1 MDEIA
6 DFFKEDFYIIPS
18 SIHEVILFPR
28 SKAPSKKELDRLI
41 QKVNQEYLDPEEY
54 LSDHAYYHSKSEQG
68 AGEYFMQNLPE
79 LYARF
84 SEADVFLNFG
94 DYLNSHYDVSFYGNA
109 DHLSCYRICDHEFSE
124 QETGDYFYFLDLNRS
139 PSLFRPAYTDFGEII
154 QEVKSKIGEI
164 LPPDFPF
171 EEYLLEILGETWG

>member
-1 MDEIA
+1 MSMDISVFHSYGLLISEESA
-6 DFFKEDFYIIPS
+6 SIILSHMLP
-18 SIHEVILFPR
+18 IW
-28 SKAPSKKELDRLI
+28 KAEK
-41 QKVNQEYLDPEEY
+41 
-54 LSDHAYYHSKSEQG
+54 
-68 AGEYFMQNLPE
+68 PE
-79 LYARF
+79 LYDRF

-94 DYLNSHYDVSFYGNA
+94 DYLNSHYDASFYGNA
-109 DHLSCYRICDHEFSE
+109 DHLSCYRICDQEFFE

-139 PSLFRPAYTDFGEII
+139 PSLFRPAYTDFREII

>member
-1 MDEIA
+1 MSMDISVFHSYGLLISEESA
-6 DFFKEDFYIIPS
+6 SIILSHMLP
-18 SIHEVILFPR
+18 IW
-28 SKAPSKKELDRLI
+28 KAEK
-41 QKVNQEYLDPEEY
+41 
-54 LSDHAYYHSKSEQG
+54 
-68 AGEYFMQNLPE
+68 PE
-79 LYARF
+79 LYDRF

-94 DYLNSHYDVSFYGNA
+94 DYLNSHYDASFYGNA

-124 QETGDYFYFLDLNRS
+124 QETGDYFYFLDLNKG

>member
-1 MDEIA
+1 MSMDISVFHSYGLLISEESASIILSHMLPIWKA
-6 DFFKEDFYIIPS
+6 DK
-18 SIHEVILFPR
+18 
-28 SKAPSKKELDRLI
+28 
-41 QKVNQEYLDPEEY
+41 
-54 LSDHAYYHSKSEQG
+54 
-68 AGEYFMQNLPE
+68 PE
-79 LYARF
+79 LYDRF

-94 DYLNSHYDVSFYGNA
+94 DYLNSHYNASFYGNA
-109 DHLSCYRICDHEFSE
+109 DHLSCYRICDQEFSE
-124 QETGDYFYFLDLNRS
+124 QETGDYFYFLDLDRS

>member
-1 MDEIA
+1 MSMDISVFHSYGLLISEESA
-6 DFFKEDFYIIPS
+6 S
-18 SIHEVILFPR
+18 MILSHMLPIW
-28 SKAPSKKELDRLI
+28 KAEK
-41 QKVNQEYLDPEEY
+41 
-54 LSDHAYYHSKSEQG
+54 
-68 AGEYFMQNLPE
+68 PE

-94 DYLNSHYDVSFYGNA
+94 DYLNSHYDASFYGNA
-109 DHLSCYRICDHEFSE
+109 DHLSCYRICDQEFSE

>member
-1 MDEIA
+1 MSMDISVFHSYGLLISEESA
-6 DFFKEDFYIIPS
+6 SIILSHMLP
-18 SIHEVILFPR
+18 IW
-28 SKAPSKKELDRLI
+28 KAEK
-41 QKVNQEYLDPEEY
+41 
-54 LSDHAYYHSKSEQG
+54 
-68 AGEYFMQNLPE
+68 PE
-79 LYARF
+79 LYDRF

-94 DYLNSHYDVSFYGNA
+94 DYLNSHYDASFYGNA
-109 DHLSCYRICDHEFSE
+109 DHLSCYRICDQEFSE
-124 QETGDYFYFLDLNRS
+124 QETGDYFYFLDLNKS

>member
-1 MDEIA
+1 MSMDISVFHSYGLLISEESA
-6 DFFKEDFYIIPS
+6 SIIISHMLP
-18 SIHEVILFPR
+18 IW
-28 SKAPSKKELDRLI
+28 KAEK
-41 QKVNQEYLDPEEY
+41 
-54 LSDHAYYHSKSEQG
+54 
-68 AGEYFMQNLPE
+68 PE
-79 LYARF
+79 LYDRF

-94 DYLNSHYDVSFYGNA
+94 DYLNSHYDASFYGNA
-109 DHLSCYRICDHEFSE
+109 DHLSCYRICDQEFSE

-139 PSLFRPAYTDFGEII
+139 PSLFRPAYTDFREII

>member
-1 MDEIA
+1 MSMDISVFHSYGLLISEESA
-6 DFFKEDFYIIPS
+6 S
-18 SIHEVILFPR
+18 MILSHMLPIW
-28 SKAPSKKELDRLI
+28 KAEK
-41 QKVNQEYLDPEEY
+41 
-54 LSDHAYYHSKSEQG
+54 
-68 AGEYFMQNLPE
+68 PE

-94 DYLNSHYDVSFYGNA
+94 DYLNSHYDASFYGNA
-109 DHLSCYRICDHEFSE
+109 DHLSCYRICDQEFSE
-124 QETGDYFYFLDLNRS
+124 PKTGDYFYFLDLNKG
-139 PSLFRPAYTDFGEII
+139 PSLFHPAYTDFGEII

>member
-1 MDEIA
+1 MSMDISVFHSYGLLISEESA
-6 DFFKEDFYIIPS
+6 SIILSHMLP
-18 SIHEVILFPR
+18 IW
-28 SKAPSKKELDRLI
+28 KAEK
-41 QKVNQEYLDPEEY
+41 
-54 LSDHAYYHSKSEQG
+54 
-68 AGEYFMQNLPE
+68 PE
-79 LYARF
+79 LYDRF

-94 DYLNSHYDVSFYGNA
+94 EYLNSHYDASFYGNA
-109 DHLSCYRICDHEFSE
+109 DHLSCYRICDQEFSE

-139 PSLFRPAYTDFGEII
+139 PSLFRPAYTDFREII